1 MAQDIY
7 RDDLA
12 VKERDPYIGEPRSA
26 ASYIRDPSSRVGM
39 SPFILAVAIA
49 AAIALASVALVGMPK
64 QSSKLANAPATTEQP
79 VAPATH

>member
-12 VKERDPYIGEPRSA
+12 SNRDPYIEEPRSA
-26 ASYIRDPSSRVGM
+26 ASYIREPSRSVWA

-64 QSSKLANAPATTEQP
+64 QYNKMANAPATTEQP

>member
-12 VKERDPYIGEPRSA
+12 SKNRDPYMEEPRST
-26 ASYIRDPSSRVGM
+26 ASYIREPSRGEGV

-49 AAIALASVALVGMPK
+49 AVIALVAVTFVGVEPGNI
-64 QSSKLANAPATTEQP
+64 LNAPATTEQP
-79 VAPATH
+79 VAPASR